1 MEASSGS
8 NWVNGD
14 YESNLMKISVK
25 VVEKSGIVG
34 QDLVILIFL
43 HFEGIEGRFWAAA
56 IF

>member
-34 QDLVILIFL
+34 QDLVVLIFL
-43 HFEGIEGRFWAAA
+43 HF
-56 IF
+56 